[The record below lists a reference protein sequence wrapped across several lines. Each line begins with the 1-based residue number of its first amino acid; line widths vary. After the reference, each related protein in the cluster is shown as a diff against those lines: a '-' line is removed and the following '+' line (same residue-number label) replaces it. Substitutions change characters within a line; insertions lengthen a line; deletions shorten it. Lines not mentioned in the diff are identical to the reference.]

1 MGTRDDYA
9 DAMTDVAP
17 PVRRRLSDD
26 AIEHLH
32 SLMAGWQLIADLA
45 FADLLL
51 FLAVE
56 GSESFRIVGQLRP
69 YTARTLHPADL
80 VGEVV
85 EPTWHPYVERAWR
98 EGRRQRSLEPIL
110 IDAEPVRVETVPVR
124 HRGEIVAVLSVESPE
139 TPARPTGRLE
149 AAYLGAAEALLEM
162 VAAGA
167 FPFVEAHDPTASPRV
182 GDGLVV
188 LDASGRVEFAS
199 PNATSA
205 FRRMGTNALPL
216 GQPLP
221 HRAAILVAEAM
232 AGRRPVESEIEAAGA
247 VTDVRVVPLLRNTGR
262 RGALVLVREA
272 TELRRRDRVISR
284 REAAIREVHHRVKN
298 NLQTVASLLRLQA
311 RRLGDHPQAVA
322 ALEDSVRRI
331 TSIALVHETLTE
343 EFEGAVDMADVA
355 RRVVRMLE
363 GSLGREDVHIELRT
377 ASASVQV
384 DAAVATP
391 LAVVLNELIQNAV
404 EHGVGDGKGT
414 VTVELRGG
422 GDQPVVLEVH
432 DDGAPRGGG
441 RPPRGGSGRSPRGDS
456 GRPPRGV
463 EPEPARADSRPGDD
477 GAPDWEGSRSG
488 PGRRPAVHSPQAG
501 HPPVIYGPEGGST
514 EADHSPPQGGRPP
527 VVDSPEGGSAGA
539 DPSPGGG
546 LGLRLVRALVEE
558 ELNGRF
564 TLAHPAGRGSI
575 ATATIPPAAREA

>member
-1 MGTRDDYA
+1 VG
-9 DAMTDVAP
+9 
-17 PVRRRLSDD
+17 RRLTDD

-51 FLAVE
+51 FLPVD

-69 YTARTLHPADL
+69 YTARTLYPVDL

-124 HRGEIVAVLSVESPE
+124 HQGEIVAVLSVESPE
-139 TPARPTGRLE
+139 TPSRPTGRLE
-149 AAYLGAAEALLEM
+149 ASYLGAAEALLEM

-232 AGRRPVESEIEAAGA
+232 AGGRPVESEIEAAGA
-247 VTDVRVVPLLRNTGR
+247 VTDIRVVPLLRDAGR

-284 REAAIREVHHRVKN
+284 REATIREVHHRVKN

-363 GSLGREDVHIELRT
+363 GSLGREDVHIELHT
-377 ASASVQV
+377 ASVQV

-391 LAVVLNELIQNAV
+391 LAVILNELIQNAI
-404 EHGVGDGKGT
+404 EHGLGDGHGT

-422 GDQPVVLEVH
+422 DDQPVVLEVH
-432 DDGAPRGGG
+432 DDGNRPTGQPDPGG
-441 RPPRGGSGRSPRGDS
+441 RSD
-456 GRPPRGV
+456 
-463 EPEPARADSRPGDD
+463 PARQPDPARRPDPVDVADPARE
-477 GAPDWEGSRSG
+477 PDPAVSGPPEREGSR
-488 PGRRPAVHSPQAG
+488 GREGARPAVHSPWAAQG
-501 HPPVIYGPEGGST
+501 PGVGYGL
-514 EADHSPPQGGRPP
+514 
-527 VVDSPEGGSAGA
+527 
-539 DPSPGGG
+539 GGG

-564 TLAHPAGRGSI
+564 TLTHPAGRGSI
-575 ATATIPPAAREA
+575 ATAVIPPVERSG

>member
-1 MGTRDDYA
+1 
-9 DAMTDVAP
+9 MTDVAP

-69 YTARTLHPADL
+69 YTARTLYPADL

-124 HRGEIVAVLSVESPE
+124 HRGQIVAVLSVESPE

-149 AAYLGAAEALLEM
+149 ASYLGAAGALLEM
-162 VAAGA
+162 VAAGT

-205 FRRMGTNALPL
+205 FRRMGTNALPF

-232 AGRRPVESEIEAAGA
+232 AGGRPVEAVIEAEGA
-247 VTDVRVVPLLRNTGR
+247 VTDVRVVPLLRDTGR

-284 REAAIREVHHRVKN
+284 REATIREVHHRVKN

-343 EFEGAVDMADVA
+343 EFEGAVDMADVT

-363 GSLGREDVHIELRT
+363 GSLGREDARIELH
-377 ASASVQV
+377 AASVRV

-391 LAVVLNELIQNAV
+391 LAVVLNELVQNAV
-404 EHGVGDGKGT
+404 EHGLGDGHGT

-422 GDQPVVLEVH
+422 DDQPVELTVH
-432 DDGAPRGGG
+432 DDGGGATAHDDGGG
-441 RPPRGGSGRSPRGDS
+441 ATAHDDGGGATDRGD
-456 GRPPRGV
+456 GGATDRG
-463 EPEPARADSRPGDD
+463 D
-477 GAPDWEGSRSG
+477 RSG
-488 PGRRPAVHSPQAG
+488 PTPPPPGRLPGPPEGERNRGGDRPQPAVHSP
-501 HPPVIYGPEGGST
+501 HGGG
-514 EADHSPPQGGRPP
+514 PQGGP
-527 VVDSPEGGSAGA
+527 GGGPG
-539 DPSPGGG
+539 DGPGGG

-564 TLAHPAGRGSI
+564 TLTHPAGRGSI
-575 ATATIPPAAREA
+575 ATAVIPPVKRKA

>member
-1 MGTRDDYA
+1 
-9 DAMTDVAP
+9 MTEVAP

-51 FLAVE
+51 FLPVE
-56 GSESFRIVGQLRP
+56 DSESFRIVGQLRP

-124 HRGEIVAVLSVESPE
+124 HQGEIVAVLSVESPE

-149 AAYLGAAEALLEM
+149 ASYLGAAEALLEM
-162 VAAGA
+162 VADGA
-167 FPFVEAHDPTASPRV
+167 FPFVEAIDPTASPRV

-205 FRRMGTNALPL
+205 FRRMGTHGL
-216 GQPLP
+216 PLP

-232 AGRRPVESEIEAAGA
+232 AGGRPVESEIDAAGA
-247 VTDVRVVPLLRNTGR
+247 VTDIRVVPLLRDAGR

-284 REAAIREVHHRVKN
+284 REATIREVHHRVKN

-355 RRVVRMLE
+355 QRIVKMLA
-363 GSLGREDVHIELRT
+363 GSLGREDAHIELHT
-377 ASASVQV
+377 ASVRV

-391 LAVVLNELIQNAV
+391 LAVVLNELVQNAV
-404 EHGVGDGKGT
+404 EHGLGDGRGT
-414 VTVELRGG
+414 VTVQLRGG
-422 GDQPVVLEVH
+422 EDEPVVLEVH
-432 DDGAPRGGG
+432 DDGEG
-441 RPPRGGSGRSPRGDS
+441 RTPVPPGTEFGGS
-456 GRPPRGV
+456 
-463 EPEPARADSRPGDD
+463 PG
-477 GAPDWEGSRSG
+477 
-488 PGRRPAVHSPQAG
+488 
-501 HPPVIYGPEGGST
+501 T
-514 EADHSPPQGGRPP
+514 
-527 VVDSPEGGSAGA
+527 
-539 DPSPGGG
+539 G
-546 LGLRLVRALVEE
+546 LGLRLVRAL
-558 ELNGRF
+558 
-564 TLAHPAGRGSI
+564 
-575 ATATIPPAAREA
+575 

>member
-1 MGTRDDYA
+1 
-9 DAMTDVAP
+9 MTNLAR
-17 PVRRRLSDD
+17 PVRRPLS
-26 AIEHLH
+26 AGAVEHLH

-51 FLAVE
+51 FLPVE
-56 GSESFRIVGQLRP
+56 SAEAFRIVGQLRP
-69 YTARTLHPADL
+69 YTARTLYPADL

-85 EPTWHPYVERAWR
+85 DPTWHPYVERAWR
-98 EGRRQRSLEPIL
+98 EGRMLRSPEPIL

-149 AAYLGAAEALLEM
+149 AAYLGAAAALLEM
-162 VAAGA
+162 VAAGS

-247 VTDVRVVPLLRNTGR
+247 ITDIRVVPLLRGAGR

-284 REAAIREVHHRVKN
+284 REATIREVHHRVKN

-331 TSIALVHETLTE
+331 ASIALVHETLTE
-343 EFEGAVDMADVA
+343 EFEGAVDMAQVA

-363 GSLGREDVHIELRT
+363 GSLGREDVRIRLHT
-377 ASASVQV
+377 ASVPV

-404 EHGVGDGKGT
+404 EHGLGHGPGT
-414 VTVELRGG
+414 VMVALRGG
-422 GDQPVVLEVH
+422 GPDPVELEVR
-432 DDGAPRGGG
+432 DDGDA
-441 RPPRGGSGRSPRGDS
+441 S
-456 GRPPRGV
+456 
-463 EPEPARADSRPGDD
+463 PARPEAREGDGPPPAEGD
-477 GAPDWEGSRSG
+477 GN
-488 PGRRPAVHSPQAG
+488 
-501 HPPVIYGPEGGST
+501 
-514 EADHSPPQGGRPP
+514 
-527 VVDSPEGGSAGA
+527 
-539 DPSPGGG
+539 GGG

-558 ELNGRF
+558 ELGGRF
-564 TLAHPAGRGSI
+564 TLTRPAGRGSVAA
-575 ATATIPPAAREA
+575 ATVPPAEPRG

>member
-1 MGTRDDYA
+1 VPGTA
-9 DAMTDVAP
+9 TLGPMTGVAR
-17 PVRRRLSDD
+17 PVPRRLTDE

-51 FLAVE
+51 FLPVE
-56 GSESFRIVGQLRP
+56 GSERFRIVGQLRP

-85 EPTWHPYVERAWR
+85 QPTWHPYVERAWR

-110 IDAEPVRVETVPVR
+110 IDAEPVRVETVPVC
-124 HRGEIVAVLSVESPE
+124 HRGEIIAVLSVESPE
-139 TPARPTGRLE
+139 TPSRPTGRLE

-162 VAAGA
+162 VADGT

-205 FRRMGTNALPL
+205 FRRMGDNALPI

-221 HRAAILVAEAM
+221 QRAAILVAEAM

-247 VTDVRVVPLLRNTGR
+247 VTDVRVVPLLRDTGR

-284 REAAIREVHHRVKN
+284 REATIREVHHRVKN

-322 ALEDSVRRI
+322 ALEDSVHRI

-343 EFEGAVDMADVA
+343 EFEGAVDMSDVA
-355 RRVVRMLE
+355 GRVVRMLE
-363 GSLGREDVHIELRT
+363 GSLGREDARIELDT
-377 ASASVQV
+377 ASVRV

-391 LAVVLNELIQNAV
+391 LAVVLNELVHNAV
-404 EHGVGDGKGT
+404 EHGLGDGPGT
-414 VTVELRGG
+414 IAIELRGG
-422 GDQPVVLEVH
+422 GDLPVELEVR
-432 DDGAPRGGG
+432 DDGTGPTRA
-441 RPPRGGSGRSPRGDS
+441 RSS
-456 GRPPRGV
+456 
-463 EPEPARADSRPGDD
+463 
-477 GAPDWEGSRSG
+477 
-488 PGRRPAVHSPQAG
+488 
-501 HPPVIYGPEGGST
+501 
-514 EADHSPPQGGRPP
+514 
-527 VVDSPEGGSAGA
+527 
-539 DPSPGGG
+539 GG

-558 ELNGRF
+558 ELGGRF
-564 TLAHPAGRGSI
+564 TLSHPAGRGSV
-575 ATATIPPAAREA
+575 AVATIPPVDRGA

>member
-1 MGTRDDYA
+1 
-9 DAMTDVAP
+9 MTDIAP
-17 PVRRRLSDD
+17 PVRRLTDD

-51 FLAVE
+51 FLPVD
-56 GSESFRIVGQLRP
+56 GSEGFRIVGQLRP
-69 YTARTLHPADL
+69 YTARTLYPVDL

-85 EPTWHPYVERAWR
+85 QPTWHPYVERAWR
-98 EGRRQRSLEPIL
+98 EGRRQRSVEPIL
-110 IDAEPVRVETVPVR
+110 IDAEPVRVDTVPVR
-124 HRGEIVAVLSVESPE
+124 HQGEIVAVLSVESPE

-162 VAAGA
+162 VAVGT

-221 HRAAILVAEAM
+221 HRAAIVVAEAM
-232 AGRRPVESEIEAAGA
+232 AGGRPVESEIEAAGA
-247 VTDVRVVPLLRNTGR
+247 VTDIRVVPLLRDAGR

-284 REAAIREVHHRVKN
+284 REATIREVHHRVKN

-355 RRVVRMLE
+355 QRVVRMLE
-363 GSLGREDVHIELRT
+363 GSLGREDVHIDLHT
-377 ASASVQV
+377 ASVQV

-391 LAVVLNELIQNAV
+391 LAVILNELIQNAI
-404 EHGVGDGKGT
+404 EHGLGDGPGV

-422 GDQPVVLEVH
+422 GDQPVELQVH
-432 DDGAPRGGG
+432 DDGEARSPERPGRAPGPPEGERSRPPSGVLAGVPSPGPPSPGPPSPEPRG
-441 RPPRGGSGRSPRGDS
+441 
-456 GRPPRGV
+456 
-463 EPEPARADSRPGDD
+463 PGI
-477 GAPDWEGSRSG
+477 
-488 PGRRPAVHSPQAG
+488 HSPG
-501 HPPVIYGPEGGST
+501 IH
-514 EADHSPPQGGRPP
+514 
-527 VVDSPEGGSAGA
+527 
-539 DPSPGGG
+539 SPGGG

-575 ATATIPPAAREA
+575 ATAVIPPVARAG

>member
-1 MGTRDDYA
+1 
-9 DAMTDVAP
+9 MTNVVR
-17 PVRRRLSDD
+17 PVPRRLDD
-26 AIEHLH
+26 EAAEHLH
-32 SLMAGWQLIADLA
+32 RLMAGWQLIADLA

-56 GSESFRIVGQLRP
+56 GTENFRIVGQLRP
-69 YTARTLHPADL
+69 YTARTLYPADL

-98 EGRRQRSLEPIL
+98 EGRRLRSPEPIF

-124 HRGEIVAVLSVESPE
+124 HRGEVVAVLSVESAE
-139 TPARPTGRLE
+139 APARPTGRLE
-149 AAYLGAAEALLEM
+149 AAYLGAADALLEM
-162 VAAGA
+162 VASAT
-167 FPFVEAHDPTASPRV
+167 FPFEEIYDPTASPRV

-205 FRRMGTNALPL
+205 FRRMGTNALPF

-221 HRAAILVAEAM
+221 QRAAILVAEAM
-232 AGRRPVESEIEAAGA
+232 AGRRTVEAEIEADGA
-247 VTDVRVVPLLRNTGR
+247 IADVRIVPLLRGTGR
-262 RGALVLVREA
+262 RGALVLVREV

-284 REAAIREVHHRVKN
+284 REATIREVHHRVKN

-311 RRLGDHPQAVA
+311 RRLGDHPMAVA

-331 TSIALVHETLTE
+331 ASIALVHETLTE

-363 GSLGREDVHIELRT
+363 GSLGREDVRIRLET
-377 ASASVQV
+377 ASVQA

-404 EHGVGDGKGT
+404 EHGLGDGVGT

-422 GDQPVVLEVH
+422 GQEPVELRV
-432 DDGAPRGGG
+432 
-441 RPPRGGSGRSPRGDS
+441 
-456 GRPPRGV
+456 
-463 EPEPARADSRPGDD
+463 GDD
-477 GAPDWEGSRSG
+477 GTGPPIEDDSR
-488 PGRRPAVHSPQAG
+488 
-501 HPPVIYGPEGGST
+501 
-514 EADHSPPQGGRPP
+514 
-527 VVDSPEGGSAGA
+527 
-539 DPSPGGG
+539 PGGG

-558 ELNGRF
+558 ELGGRF
-564 TLAHPAGRGSI
+564 TLTRTAGRGSL
-575 ATATIPPAAREA
+575 AAAVVPPPDPRA

>member
-1 MGTRDDYA
+1 
-9 DAMTDVAP
+9 MTEIAP
-17 PVRRRLSDD
+17 PVRRRLSND

-32 SLMAGWQLIADLA
+32 GLMAGWQLIADLA

-51 FLAVE
+51 FLPVE
-56 GSESFRIVGQLRP
+56 DSESFRIVGQLRP

-110 IDAEPVRVETVPVR
+110 IDTVPVR
-124 HRGEIVAVLSVESPE
+124 HQGEIVAVLSVESPE
-139 TPARPTGRLE
+139 IPARPTGRLE
-149 AAYLGAAEALLEM
+149 ASYLGAAEAMLEM
-162 VAAGA
+162 VADGA

-232 AGRRPVESEIEAAGA
+232 AGGRPVESEIDAAGA
-247 VTDVRVVPLLRNTGR
+247 VTDVRVVPLLRGAGR

-284 REAAIREVHHRVKN
+284 REATIREVHHRVKN

-363 GSLGREDVHIELRT
+363 GSLGRDDVQIELHT
-377 ASASVQV
+377 ASVRV

-404 EHGVGDGKGT
+404 EHGLGDGPGT
-414 VTVELRGG
+414 VTIDLHGGDDRAVELQVR
-422 GDQPVVLEVH
+422 
-432 DDGAPRGGG
+432 DDGAG
-441 RPPRGGSGRSPRGDS
+441 RT
-456 GRPPRGV
+456 
-463 EPEPARADSRPGDD
+463 PARQDPG
-477 GAPDWEGSRSG
+477 
-488 PGRRPAVHSPQAG
+488 
-501 HPPVIYGPEGGST
+501 
-514 EADHSPPQGGRPP
+514 
-527 VVDSPEGGSAGA
+527 
-539 DPSPGGG
+539 PGGG
-546 LGLRLVRALVEE
+546 LGLRLVRGLVEE
-558 ELNGRF
+558 ELGGQF
-564 TLAHPAGRGSI
+564 TLTHPAGLGSI
-575 ATATIPPAAREA
+575 ATAVIPPVEREG

>member
-1 MGTRDDYA
+1 
-9 DAMTDVAP
+9 MTDVVP

-69 YTARTLHPADL
+69 YTARTLYPADL
-80 VGEVV
+80 VGQVV

-149 AAYLGAAEALLEM
+149 ASYLGAAEALLEM
-162 VAAGA
+162 VTNGA
-167 FPFVEAHDPTASPRV
+167 FPFVEATDPTASPRV

-232 AGRRPVESEIEAAGA
+232 AGGRPVESEIEAAGA
-247 VTDVRVVPLLRNTGR
+247 VTDIRVVPLLRGAGR
-262 RGALVLVREA
+262 RGPWCW
-272 TELRRRDRVISR
+272 S
-284 REAAIREVHHRVKN
+284 
-298 NLQTVASLLRLQA
+298 
-311 RRLGDHPQAVA
+311 
-322 ALEDSVRRI
+322 
-331 TSIALVHETLTE
+331 
-343 EFEGAVDMADVA
+343 
-355 RRVVRMLE
+355 
-363 GSLGREDVHIELRT
+363 
-377 ASASVQV
+377 
-384 DAAVATP
+384 
-391 LAVVLNELIQNAV
+391 
-404 EHGVGDGKGT
+404 
-414 VTVELRGG
+414 
-422 GDQPVVLEVH
+422 
-432 DDGAPRGGG
+432 
-441 RPPRGGSGRSPRGDS
+441 
-456 GRPPRGV
+456 
-463 EPEPARADSRPGDD
+463 
-477 GAPDWEGSRSG
+477 
-488 PGRRPAVHSPQAG
+488 GRRPSC
-501 HPPVIYGPEGGST
+501 
-514 EADHSPPQGGRPP
+514 
-527 VVDSPEGGSAGA
+527 AGA
-539 DPSPGGG
+539 TG
-546 LGLRLVRALVEE
+546 
-558 ELNGRF
+558 
-564 TLAHPAGRGSI
+564 
-575 ATATIPPAAREA
+575 

>member
-1 MGTRDDYA
+1 
-9 DAMTDVAP
+9 MTEVAP

-51 FLAVE
+51 FLPVD

-69 YTARTLHPADL
+69 YTARTLYPVDL

-124 HRGEIVAVLSVESPE
+124 HQGEIVAVLSVESPE

-149 AAYLGAAEALLEM
+149 ASYLGAAEALLEM
-162 VAAGA
+162 VADGA
-167 FPFVEAHDPTASPRV
+167 FPFVEVTDPTASPRV

-232 AGRRPVESEIEAAGA
+232 AGGRPVESEIEAAGA
-247 VTDVRVVPLLRNTGR
+247 VADIRVVPLLREAGR

-284 REAAIREVHHRVKN
+284 REATIREVHHRVKN

-322 ALEDSVRRI
+322 ALEDSVHRI

-363 GSLGREDVHIELRT
+363 GSLGREDAHIELHT
-377 ASASVQV
+377 ESVRV

-404 EHGVGDGKGT
+404 EHGLGDGHGT

-422 GDQPVVLEVH
+422 DDQPVVLEVH
-432 DDGAPRGGG
+432 DDGR
-441 RPPRGGSGRSPRGDS
+441 RPLPETGHPPMPATGHRQATGH
-456 GRPPRGV
+456 RPM
-463 EPEPARADSRPGDD
+463 PEPDPAAPGP
-477 GAPDWEGSRSG
+477 PDREGSRG
-488 PGRRPAVHSPQAG
+488 QVVAQPAVHSPPG
-501 HPPVIYGPEGGST
+501 GPVGDPPGSP
-514 EADHSPPQGGRPP
+514 A
-527 VVDSPEGGSAGA
+527 
-539 DPSPGGG
+539 GG

-558 ELNGRF
+558 ELHGQF
-564 TLAHPAGRGSI
+564 TLTHPAGRGSI
-575 ATATIPPAAREA
+575 ATATIPPVEREG

>member
-1 MGTRDDYA
+1 
-9 DAMTDVAP
+9 MTEVVP

-32 SLMAGWQLIADLA
+32 NLMAGWQLIADLA

-69 YTARTLHPADL
+69 YTARTLYPADL
-80 VGEVV
+80 VGQVV

-124 HRGEIVAVLSVESPE
+124 HGGEIVAVLSVESPE

-149 AAYLGAAEALLEM
+149 ASYLGAAGALLEM
-162 VAAGA
+162 VAAGT

-205 FRRMGTNALPL
+205 FRRMGTNALPF

-232 AGRRPVESEIEAAGA
+232 AGGRPVESEIEDAGA
-247 VTDVRVVPLLRNTGR
+247 VTDVRVVPLLRDSGN

-272 TELRRRDRVISR
+272 TELRRLGRVISR
-284 REAAIREVHHRVKN
+284 REATIREVHHRVKN

-331 TSIALVHETLTE
+331 TSIALVHETPTE

-363 GSLGREDVHIELRT
+363 GSLGREDVHIELHT
-377 ASASVQV
+377 ASVRV

-404 EHGVGDGKGT
+404 EHGLGDGPGT
-414 VTVELRGG
+414 VSVELRGG
-422 GDQPVVLEVH
+422 DDRPVELQVH
-432 DDGAPRGGG
+432 DDG
-441 RPPRGGSGRSPRGDS
+441 
-456 GRPPRGV
+456 
-463 EPEPARADSRPGDD
+463 D
-477 GAPDWEGSRSG
+477 GAPDPAGPGVSEPHPPEAGAPGREGSRAADRG
-488 PGRRPAVHSPQAG
+488 RPAVHSP
-501 HPPVIYGPEGGST
+501 GGTGFSGV
-514 EADHSPPQGGRPP
+514 HSL
-527 VVDSPEGGSAGA
+527 E
-539 DPSPGGG
+539 GG

-558 ELNGRF
+558 ELRGQF
-564 TLAHPAGRGSI
+564 TLTHPAGQGSI
-575 ATATIPPAAREA
+575 ATATIPPVERAG

>member
-1 MGTRDDYA
+1 
-9 DAMTDVAP
+9 MTDIAP
-17 PVRRRLSDD
+17 PVRRLTDD

-51 FLAVE
+51 FLPVD
-56 GSESFRIVGQLRP
+56 GSEGFRIVGQLRP
-69 YTARTLHPADL
+69 YTARTLYPVDL

-85 EPTWHPYVERAWR
+85 QPTWHPYVERAWR

-124 HRGEIVAVLSVESPE
+124 HQGEIVAVLSVESPE

-162 VAAGA
+162 VAVGT
-167 FPFVEAHDPTASPRV
+167 FPFVEAYDPTASPRV

-232 AGRRPVESEIEAAGA
+232 AGGRPVESEIEAAGA
-247 VTDVRVVPLLRNTGR
+247 VTDIRVVPLLRDAGR

-284 REAAIREVHHRVKN
+284 REATIREVHHRVKN

-363 GSLGREDVHIELRT
+363 GSLGREDVHIDLHT
-377 ASASVQV
+377 ASVQV
-384 DAAVATP
+384 DAAVA
-391 LAVVLNELIQNAV
+391 
-404 EHGVGDGKGT
+404 
-414 VTVELRGG
+414 
-422 GDQPVVLEVH
+422 
-432 DDGAPRGGG
+432 
-441 RPPRGGSGRSPRGDS
+441 
-456 GRPPRGV
+456 
-463 EPEPARADSRPGDD
+463 
-477 GAPDWEGSRSG
+477 
-488 PGRRPAVHSPQAG
+488 
-501 HPPVIYGPEGGST
+501 
-514 EADHSPPQGGRPP
+514 
-527 VVDSPEGGSAGA
+527 
-539 DPSPGGG
+539 
-546 LGLRLVRALVEE
+546 
-558 ELNGRF
+558 
-564 TLAHPAGRGSI
+564 
-575 ATATIPPAAREA
+575 

>member
-1 MGTRDDYA
+1 
-9 DAMTDVAP
+9 
-17 PVRRRLSDD
+17 
-26 AIEHLH
+26 
-32 SLMAGWQLIADLA
+32 MAGWQLIADLA

-51 FLAVE
+51 FLPVE
-56 GSESFRIVGQLRP
+56 DSESFRIVGQLRP

-98 EGRRQRSLEPIL
+98 EGRRQRSVEPIL

-124 HRGEIVAVLSVESPE
+124 HQGEIVAVLSVESPE

-162 VAAGA
+162 VAVGT

-221 HRAAILVAEAM
+221 HRAAIVVAEAM
-232 AGRRPVESEIEAAGA
+232 AGGRPVESEIEAAGA
-247 VTDVRVVPLLRNTGR
+247 VTDIRVVPLLRDAGR

-284 REAAIREVHHRVKN
+284 REATIREVHHRVKN

-363 GSLGREDVHIELRT
+363 GSLGREDVHIELHT
-377 ASASVQV
+377 ASVRV

-391 LAVVLNELIQNAV
+391 LAVILNELIQNAV
-404 EHGVGDGKGT
+404 EHGLGDGPGT

-422 GDQPVVLEVH
+422 DDRPVELQVH
-432 DDGAPRGGG
+432 DNGPGSTPGSVPAEPLPLESAAEPL
-441 RPPRGGSGRSPRGDS
+441 PPGI
-456 GRPPRGV
+456 GV
-463 EPEPARADSRPGDD
+463 PER
-477 GAPDWEGSRSG
+477 EGSRG
-488 PGRRPAVHSPQAG
+488 ARGAQPAVHSPGGTGFSGVQ
-501 HPPVIYGPEGGST
+501 GPE
-514 EADHSPPQGGRPP
+514 
-527 VVDSPEGGSAGA
+527 
-539 DPSPGGG
+539 GG

-558 ELNGRF
+558 ELRGQF
-564 TLAHPAGRGSI
+564 TLTHPAGRGSI
-575 ATATIPPAAREA
+575 ATTIIPPVERAG